1 MPDGGRRKFPA
12 IFYGGYTM
20 SQRVTTPT
28 QYNIRPVPVN
38 RPSVQA
44 EGPSR
49 PIGAVP
55 TSREV
60 GHLFTRL
67 LSAVPT
73 SWEVGH

>member
-38 RPSVQA
+38 RPSVQT
-44 EGPSR
+44 E
-49 PIGAVP
+49 
-55 TSREV
+55 EV
-60 GHLFTRL
+60 SRL

-73 SWEVGH
+73 SWEVGHLFTRRPSKHPRHELWVH